1 MNILMNLKIYKLL
14 ISSSILSL
22 PGILSIILSLVSI
35 PIHLNIVGVENYGNY
50 IIFHF
55 VLIISSVLNLGI
67 GKSIAVSINNYPK
80 KNREI
85 GHQGIRYTIFIIFI
99 TLSIL
104 IVFFNLNQLAFISKL
119 IDITLISYFLFGIVL
134 TILYSSLEGIF
145 QGNRMFKFLSFFNF
159 FFFSLSLS
167 LPSIILLINENLSLK
182 ELIIFSLIIKFL
194 TTTLMFSV
202 IFIKNL
208 VIKSNSQILFLNLKK
223 NARWLTLNN
232 ILVHFYDLFD
242 KYLVKI
248 FLGPIAIATYSVPQ
262 QLTGKLSIL
271 SKGFSAYLLTN
282 LSRKKGDNTV
292 FNYTLKIF
300 LNIIPI
306 LIFILFPLYEF
317 FLNFWLNDQYNQKIL
332 LLTKIFSLCAVFSCA
347 SHILITKFEASK
359 TLSRN
364 LKIEF
369 LFMPFFLYFLYFFT
383 SEKFSLIEISFLI
396 LLKEVVLL
404 FLRLN
409 LLRKIVKNLIIHYI
423 YILFLLLTLYLSIN
437 FENLFYIFLI
447 GLIISIFI
455 KK

>member
-1 MNILMNLKIYKLL
+1 MNLKIHKLL
-14 ISSSILSL
+14 INSSILSL
-22 PGILSIILSLVSI
+22 PGILSILLSLTSI
-35 PIHLNIVGVENYGNY
+35 PIHLSIAGVENYGNY

-67 GKSIAVSINNYPK
+67 GKSIAVSINNHPK
-80 KNREI
+80 KNKEI
-85 GHQGIRYTIFIIFI
+85 SYRGIEYTFFVIFV
-99 TLSIL
+99 TLLIL
-104 IVFFNLNQLAFISKL
+104 IIFFNLKQFSFISKL
-119 IDITLISYFLFGIVL
+119 IDNTLISYFLFGIVL

-167 LPSIILLINENLSLK
+167 LPSLILLINAELSLK
-182 ELIIFSLIIKFL
+182 KLIIFSMIIKFL
-194 TTTLMFSV
+194 TIGLMLLI
-202 IFIKNL
+202 IFLNDL
-208 VIKSNSQILFLNLKK
+208 VSKSNNRILFLNLKK
-223 NARWLTLNN
+223 NAKWLTLNS
-232 ILVHFYDLFD
+232 ILVNFYDLFD

-248 FLGPIAIATYSVPQ
+248 FLGPIAIATYSIPQ

-282 LSRKKGDNTV
+282 LSSKKHDNSV
-292 FNYTLKIF
+292 FNYSLRIF

-306 LIFILFPLYEF
+306 LIFILFPLYEL
-317 FLNFWLNDQYNQKIL
+317 FLNFWLNDQYSQEIL
-332 LLTKIFSLCAVFSCA
+332 LLTKIFSLCAIFSCA

-369 LFMPFFLYFLYFFT
+369 LFMPIFIYSLYFFT
-383 SEKFSLIEISFLI
+383 KGKFSLIEISFLI
-396 LLKEVVLL
+396 LSKEVVLL

-409 LLRKIVKNLIIHYI
+409 LLRKVIKNLFIHYI
-423 YILFLLLTLYLSIN
+423 YILFFLLTLYLSIN
-437 FENLFYIFLI
+437 FENLFYIFLL
-447 GLIISIFI
+447 GLIISIFF

>member
-1 MNILMNLKIYKLL
+1 MNLKIHKLL
-14 ISSSILSL
+14 INSSILSL
-22 PGILSIILSLVSI
+22 PGILSILLSLTSI
-35 PIHLNIVGVENYGNY
+35 PIHLSIAGVENYGNY

-67 GKSIAVSINNYPK
+67 GKSIAVSINNHPK
-80 KNREI
+80 KNKEI
-85 GHQGIRYTIFIIFI
+85 SYRGIEYTFFVIFV
-99 TLSIL
+99 TLLIL
-104 IVFFNLNQLAFISKL
+104 IIFFNLKQFSFISKL
-119 IDITLISYFLFGIVL
+119 IDNTLISYFLFGIVL

-167 LPSIILLINENLSLK
+167 LPSLILLINAELSLK
-182 ELIIFSLIIKFL
+182 KLIIFSMIIKFL
-194 TTTLMFSV
+194 TIGLMLLI
-202 IFIKNL
+202 IFLNDL
-208 VIKSNSQILFLNLKK
+208 VSKSNNRILFLNLKK
-223 NARWLTLNN
+223 NARWLTLNS
-232 ILVHFYDLFD
+232 ILVNFYDLFD

-248 FLGPIAIATYSVPQ
+248 FLGPIAIATYSIPQ

-282 LSRKKGDNTV
+282 LSSKKHDNSV
-292 FNYTLKIF
+292 FNYSLRIF

-306 LIFILFPLYEF
+306 LIFILFPLYEL
-317 FLNFWLNDQYNQKIL
+317 FLNFWLNDQYSQKIL
-332 LLTKIFSLCAVFSCA
+332 LLTKIFSLCAIFSCA

-369 LFMPFFLYFLYFFT
+369 LFMPIFIYSLYFFT
-383 SEKFSLIEISFLI
+383 KGKFSLIEISFLI
-396 LLKEVVLL
+396 LSKEVVLL

-409 LLRKIVKNLIIHYI
+409 LLRKVIKNLFIHYI
-423 YILFLLLTLYLSIN
+423 YILFFLLTLYLSIN
-437 FENLFYIFLI
+437 FENLFYIFLL
-447 GLIISIFI
+447 GLIISIFF

>member
-1 MNILMNLKIYKLL
+1 MNLKIHKLL
-14 ISSSILSL
+14 INSSILSL
-22 PGILSIILSLVSI
+22 PGILSILLSLTSI
-35 PIHLNIVGVENYGNY
+35 PIHLSIAGVENYGNY

-67 GKSIAVSINNYPK
+67 GKSIAVSINNHPK
-80 KNREI
+80 KNKEI
-85 GHQGIRYTIFIIFI
+85 SYRGIEYTFFVIFV
-99 TLSIL
+99 TLLIL
-104 IVFFNLNQLAFISKL
+104 IIFFNLKQFSFISKL
-119 IDITLISYFLFGIVL
+119 IDNTLISYFLFGIVL

-167 LPSIILLINENLSLK
+167 LPSLILLINAELSLK
-182 ELIIFSLIIKFL
+182 KLIIFSMIIKFL
-194 TTTLMFSV
+194 TIGLMLLI
-202 IFIKNL
+202 IFLNDL
-208 VIKSNSQILFLNLKK
+208 VSKSNNRILFLNLKK
-223 NARWLTLNN
+223 NARWLTLNS
-232 ILVHFYDLFD
+232 ILVNFYDLFD

-248 FLGPIAIATYSVPQ
+248 FLGPIAIATYSIPQ

-282 LSRKKGDNTV
+282 LSSKKHDNSV
-292 FNYTLKIF
+292 FNYSLRIF

-306 LIFILFPLYEF
+306 LIFILFPLYEL
-317 FLNFWLNDQYNQKIL
+317 FLNFWLNDQYSQEIL
-332 LLTKIFSLCAVFSCA
+332 LLTKIFSLCAIFSCA

-369 LFMPFFLYFLYFFT
+369 LFMPIFIYSLYFFT
-383 SEKFSLIEISFLI
+383 KGKFSLIEISFLI
-396 LLKEVVLL
+396 LSKEVVLL

-409 LLRKIVKNLIIHYI
+409 LLRKVIKNLFIHYI
-423 YILFLLLTLYLSIN
+423 YILFFLLTLYLSIN
-437 FENLFYIFLI
+437 FENLFYIFLL
-447 GLIISIFI
+447 GLIISIFF

>member
-1 MNILMNLKIYKLL
+1 MNLKIHKLL
-14 ISSSILSL
+14 INSSILSL
-22 PGILSIILSLVSI
+22 PGILSILLSLTSI
-35 PIHLNIVGVENYGNY
+35 PIHLSIAGVENYGNY

-67 GKSIAVSINNYPK
+67 GKSIAVSINNHPK
-80 KNREI
+80 KNKEI
-85 GHQGIRYTIFIIFI
+85 SYRGIEYTFFVIFV
-99 TLSIL
+99 TLLIL
-104 IVFFNLNQLAFISKL
+104 IIFFNLKQFSFISKL
-119 IDITLISYFLFGIVL
+119 IDNTLISYFLFGIVL

-167 LPSIILLINENLSLK
+167 LPSLILLINAELSLK
-182 ELIIFSLIIKFL
+182 KLIIFSMIIKFL
-194 TTTLMFSV
+194 TIGLMLLI
-202 IFIKNL
+202 IFLNDL
-208 VIKSNSQILFLNLKK
+208 VSKSNNRILFLNLKK
-223 NARWLTLNN
+223 NAKWLTLNS
-232 ILVHFYDLFD
+232 ILVNFYDLFD

-248 FLGPIAIATYSVPQ
+248 FLGPIAIATYSIPQ

-282 LSRKKGDNTV
+282 LSSKKHDNSV
-292 FNYTLKIF
+292 FNYSLRIF

-306 LIFILFPLYEF
+306 LIFILFPLYEL
-317 FLNFWLNDQYNQKIL
+317 FLNFWLNDQYSQKIL
-332 LLTKIFSLCAVFSCA
+332 LLTKIFSLCAIFSCA

-369 LFMPFFLYFLYFFT
+369 LFMPIFIYSLYFFT
-383 SEKFSLIEISFLI
+383 KGKFSLIEISFLI
-396 LLKEVVLL
+396 LSKEVVLL

-409 LLRKIVKNLIIHYI
+409 LLRKVIKNLFIHYI
-423 YILFLLLTLYLSIN
+423 YILFFLLTLYLSIN
-437 FENLFYIFLI
+437 FENLFYIFLL
-447 GLIISIFI
+447 GLIISIFF

>member
-1 MNILMNLKIYKLL
+1 MNLKIHKLL
-14 ISSSILSL
+14 INSSILSL
-22 PGILSIILSLVSI
+22 PGILSILLSLTSI
-35 PIHLNIVGVENYGNY
+35 PIHLSIAGVENYGNY

-67 GKSIAVSINNYPK
+67 GKSIAVSINNHPK
-80 KNREI
+80 KNKEI
-85 GHQGIRYTIFIIFI
+85 SYRGIKYTFFVIFI

-104 IVFFNLNQLAFISKL
+104 IIFFNLKQFTFISKL
-119 IDITLISYFLFGIVL
+119 IDNTLISYVLFGIVL

-159 FFFSLSLS
+159 IFFSLSLS
-167 LPSIILLINENLSLK
+167 LPSLILLINAELSLK
-182 ELIIFSLIIKFL
+182 KLIIFSMIIKFL
-194 TTTLMFSV
+194 TISLMFLI
-202 IFIKNL
+202 IFLNDL
-208 VIKSNSQILFLNLKK
+208 VSKSNNRILFLNLKK

-248 FLGPIAIATYSVPQ
+248 FLGPIAIATYSIPQ

-282 LSRKKGDNTV
+282 LSSKKHDNSV
-292 FNYTLKIF
+292 FNYSLRIF

-306 LIFILFPLYEF
+306 LIFILFPLYEL
-317 FLNFWLNDQYNQKIL
+317 FLNFWLNDQYSQEIL
-332 LLTKIFSLCAVFSCA
+332 LLTKIFSLCAIFSCA

-359 TLSRN
+359 TLGRN

-369 LFMPFFLYFLYFFT
+369 LFMPIFIYSLYFFT
-383 SEKFSLIEISFLI
+383 KGKFSLIEISFLI
-396 LLKEVVLL
+396 LSKEVVLL

-409 LLRKIVKNLIIHYI
+409 LLRKVIKNLFIHYI
-423 YILFLLLTLYLSIN
+423 YILFFLLTLYLSIN
-437 FENLFYIFLI
+437 FENLFYIFLL
-447 GLIISIFI
+447 GLIISIFF

>member
-1 MNILMNLKIYKLL
+1 MNLKIHKLL
-14 ISSSILSL
+14 INSTILSL
-22 PGILSIILSLVSI
+22 PGVLSILLSLASI
-35 PIHLNIVGVENYGNY
+35 PIHLSIAGVENYGNY

-67 GKSIAVSINNYPK
+67 GKSIAVSVSNHPK
-80 KNREI
+80 KNKEI
-85 GHQGIRYTIFIIFI
+85 GYQGIKYTFFVIFII
-99 TLSIL
+99 LSIL
-104 IVFFNLNQLAFISKL
+104 IIFFNFEKLTLISKL
-119 IDITLISYFLFGIVL
+119 IDNTLITYFLFGIVL
-134 TILYSSLEGIF
+134 TIFYSSLEGIL

-159 FFFSLSLS
+159 NFFSLSLS
-167 LPSIILLINENLSLK
+167 LPSLILLINANLSLK

-194 TTTLMFSV
+194 TITFMFLV
-202 IFIKNL
+202 ILLNNL
-208 VIKSNSQILFLNLKK
+208 VLRSNNQILFLNLKK
-223 NARWLTLNN
+223 NARWLTLNS

-248 FLGPIAIATYSVPQ
+248 FLGPVAIATYSIPQ

-282 LSRKKGDNTV
+282 LSSNKRDNAV

-306 LIFILFPLYEF
+306 LIFLLFPLYEL

-332 LLTKIFSLCAVFSCA
+332 LLTKIFSLCAIFSCT

-359 TLSRN
+359 TLNKN
-364 LKIEF
+364 LKLEF
-369 LFMPFFLYFLYFFT
+369 LFMPFFLYSLYFFT
-383 SEKFSLIEISFLI
+383 SYKFSLIEISFLI
-396 LLKEVVLL
+396 LVKEVILL

-409 LLRKIVKNLIIHYI
+409 LLRKIIKNLYIHYI

-437 FENLFYIFLI
+437 FENLFYIFLL

-455 KK
+455 KND